1 VEDSRTSESTET
13 QEEETVTTHRV
24 LPDAVEFV
32 VRRPWKRVSLAQE
45 VQRPRLGPPFERVD
59 DEWRLRFPRHEVD
72 RMEYLLELDGRLQL
86 DPGNAKR
93 APGPFGDKS
102 VIEWPEYTPPAWL
115 DSIADEGPREWI
127 EVRCRRLVAR
137 VPVLLYAT
145 PDPPGKDAPLLVVH
159 DGPEYAEFAH
169 LTRFL
174 DAMSWEERIPPLRA
188 ALIQPVDRNE
198 TYSASAL
205 YAGALVRELLPAIA
219 RRAPHKQR
227 IGMGASLGA
236 LAMLHAHRRYPR
248 TFDALFLQSGSYF
261 RQRFDKIE
269 SGFGR
274 YQRITRFTGTVV
286 RGNAE
291 RAIPV
296 ALTCGLA
303 EENVSNNRTVAE
315 ALAAQGYA
323 AWLAELRDAHN
334 WTAWR
339 DAFDPHLPALIEAAS

>member
-1 VEDSRTSESTET
+1 
-13 QEEETVTTHRV
+13 
-24 LPDAVEFV
+24 
-32 VRRPWKRVSLAQE
+32 
-45 VQRPRLGPPFERVD
+45 
-59 DEWRLRFPRHEVD
+59 
-72 RMEYLLELDGRLQL
+72 MEYLLELDGALQL
-86 DPGNAKR
+86 DPSNPLR
-93 APGPFGDKS
+93 AAGPFGAKS
-102 VIEWPEYTPPAWL
+102 VIEWPEYRAPAWL

-159 DGPEYAEFAH
+159 DGPEYAEYAE

-219 RRAPHKQR
+219 RHAPHGRR

-236 LAMLHAHRRYPR
+236 LAMLHAQRRYPR

-261 RQRFDKIE
+261 RQRTDKIE
-269 SGFGR
+269 SSFPR
-274 YQRITRFTGTVV
+274 YRRITRFTGTVI
-286 RGNAE
+286 GDAPE
-291 RAIPV
+291 RVIPV

-303 EENVSNNRTVAE
+303 EENLTNNRAVAE
-315 ALAAQGYA
+315 ALSAQGYPS
-323 AWLAELRDAHN
+323 WLAELRDAHN

-339 DAFDPHLPALIEAAS
+339 DSFDPHLPALIEAAS